1 MDFADLKNVEIFA
14 VGKWNGEMFTEA
26 DLDAMA
32 MASKEVGYKPP
43 VKLGHSKEI
52 GGPALGWMENI
63 RREGS
68 KLMADIMDIPQK
80 VYEAIKD
87 RRYDQRSVEIYENLK
102 RNGKEWPRAIKALA
116 LLGADIPAVSDLKPL
131 SEIALAEGSEFK
143 TVSMFSMEIGQGI
156 SLKEKVKA
164 EMKAEQEAQVSK
176 ELEAKVKELEQKLEE
191 ASKKPAAVDFA
202 QSDQYK
208 QMDAKIKAM
217 EESARK
223 SLVDGKTSAVKLP
236 AFKPYVQALYDMA
249 TAGTREIEFTQGDK
263 TEKLNQISV
272 LDKLVE
278 ILNSG
283 TVSKLFTQAK
293 GAAIEFPGGEGI
305 AEGGNSMVAAGAAL
319 DRQTRELMASKS
331 IKDYNE
337 AWKLIKTDPKNS
349 ELVKIYSETP
359 EA

>member
-164 EMKAEQEAQVSK
+164 EMKAEQEDQVSK